1 MHKPIV
7 PKPTKPIVAI
17 KDYSNSSLS
26 VIFELILYKEV

>member
-17 KDYSNSSLS
+17 KDSSNFSFS
-26 VIFELILYKEV
+26 VIFDLILH